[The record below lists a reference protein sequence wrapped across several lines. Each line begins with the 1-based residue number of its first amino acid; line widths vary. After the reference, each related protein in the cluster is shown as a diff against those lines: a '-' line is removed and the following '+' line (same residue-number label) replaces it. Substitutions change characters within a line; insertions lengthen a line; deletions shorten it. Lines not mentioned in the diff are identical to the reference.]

1 MATAN
6 VYSLSIEYVSNTFA
20 HDRRQITDE
29 YSPLRRTTETEQADL
44 YDQWPVYKLGLFLF

>member
-44 YDQWPVYKLGLFLF
+44 YDQ